1 MQYKLVISFTIKAV
15 CGIINWLSKFTEV
28 RSVDYICKMCGEIIS
43 IADDTG
49 VCECEH
55 CGSRQT
61 VPTEY
66 SDEYAELHNKACKLL
81 LNNDIYSA
89 EKLFRELSEKVPDE
103 SEAYWGIVLCCCG
116 VKYTDDPVTGMKAPF
131 ITRQCPTDI
140 DSCQEYIKALR
151 YATEEQSRFY
161 RREAAAIEMLRRDM
175 IERVESGESYDI
187 FICCREYDKN
197 NDISKESIIASQ
209 IYEQLKK
216 EGLKTFF
223 APETVKNIP
232 ENGREP
238 YINSASLNSEILLII
253 CTDNSSFDSAEFKK
267 EWNKCA
273 SLAKKHSEKRLF
285 VCIGEKYK
293 RSIPKELS
301 SFPTKDITNI
311 GFLTELLRSIRNNED
326 KKVVIHSSK
335 KVKSSPDKLIER
347 VQKFLESEDFESAKE
362 YSEMI
367 TEALPYCWQAHFMS
381 FLAENGCRNSSDM
394 MLEEFIC
401 GFASDYIERYGF
413 DVPSE
418 YVFRERLND
427 MLGES
432 FEKAMECAE
441 GDDKL
446 KMATIYER
454 FLSAVR
460 DTVFAYEQENIAAE
474 EKEELNEMRSLHI
487 KEEQEKRAAERGR
500 RKLMKKRIFAATVVL
515 VAILSFVA
523 IRFNYKWA
531 SVMVIITLITAAIF
545 ISELDK

>member
-1 MQYKLVISFTIKAV
+1 M
-15 CGIINWLSKFTEV
+15 
-28 RSVDYICKMCGEIIS
+28 DYICKMCGES
-43 IADDTG
+43 ITNPDDTG

-66 SDEYAELHNKACKLL
+66 SDEYAEMHNKACKLL
-81 LNNDIYSA
+81 LNEDIYSA
-89 EKLFRELSEKVPDE
+89 EKIFLELSESVPDE
-103 SEAYWGIVLCCCG
+103 SEAYWGIVLCHCG
-116 VKYTDDPVTGMKAPF
+116 VKYTDDPVTGMKIPF
-131 ITRQCPTDI
+131 ITRQYTSDI
-140 DSCQEYIKALR
+140 NSCQEYINALK

-187 FICCREYDKN
+187 FICCRT
-197 NDISKESIIASQ
+197 NDENGNTSKENVLSSQ

-216 EGLKTFF
+216 EGFKTFF

-232 ENGREP
+232 DNVREA
-238 YINSASLNSEILLII
+238 YINSASLNSEILLIV
-253 CTDNSSFDSAEFKK
+253 CTDDSSFNSAEFRK
-267 EWNKCA
+267 EWSKCA

-285 VCIGEKYK
+285 VCICKEYK
-293 RSIPKELS
+293 RYIPKELS
-301 SFPTKDITNI
+301 AFPIKDISNI
-311 GFLTELLRSIRNNED
+311 GFLTDLLRSIRNNED
-326 KKVVIHSSK
+326 KTKVIHPTK
-335 KVKSSPDKLIER
+335 NVKSSPDKLIER
-347 VQKFLESEDFESAKE
+347 VQKFLEDENFESAKE

-367 TEALPYCWQAHFMS
+367 TEALPCCWQAYFMS
-381 FLAENGCRNSSDM
+381 FLAENGCRNSSDI

-401 GFASDYIERYGF
+401 GFASDYIERYEF

-446 KMATIYER
+446 KMSTIYER

-460 DTVFAYEQENIAAE
+460 DTVLTYEQENIAAE
-474 EKEELNEMRSLHI
+474 EKEELNELRSLHV
-487 KEEQEKRAAERGR
+487 KEERKRKAAERER
-500 RKLMKKRIFAATVVL
+500 RQHLKKRIFAATVIV

-523 IRFNYKWA
+523 IKFNYKWA
-531 SVMVIITLITAAIF
+531 SVMVVITMITAAIF